1 MAIVSLPQDR
11 FLREPSII
19 SGGGGL
25 LLRVPVDSFSGSSR
39 TAVEAL
45 RDTAITNVAD
55 ELADFTANP
64 NLAIILTITGTTP
77 TTIYQVYRG
86 SAWADVTQAIRG
98 PQGNR
103 GNSGSKGDPGDSGPK
118 GEPGDTGDPGPKGA
132 IGASG
137 TAPANAVQ
145 TNTAAA
151 QAVAA
156 AEVTVQTIRITP
168 SAAGNQIHLTSH
180 VDLNA
185 TSGGGSSGT
194 TGRDSR
200 VHVRLYRGTDRLV
213 ERTYGEQGVRAS
225 SPVHISGDVEWLD
238 TAPGTDELTYTLR
251 VHRVGGMS
259 WSATDRQMFAQE
271 LLISDSKGDKGDL
284 GSMGDAGPAGQKGES
299 GNSGPKGDQGDQ
311 GDQGDPGSKGE
322 AGAVG
327 AAGQKGESGAP
338 GQKGE
343 MGAAGPKGE
352 MGVAGP
358 KGEMG
363 AKGERGEK
371 GE

>member
-19 SGGGGL
+19 SAGGGL
-25 LLRVPVDSFSGSSR
+25 PLRVPADIFSGSSR
-39 TAVEAL
+39 TAAEAL
-45 RDTAITNVAD
+45 RDAAITDVAD
-55 ELADFTANP
+55 ELADFAANP

-77 TTIYQVYRG
+77 TTIYQVYRN
-86 SAWADVTQAIRG
+86 SDWADVTQAIRG
-98 PQGNR
+98 PQGQR
-103 GNSGSKGDPGDSGPK
+103 GSSGSKGEPGNTGSK
-118 GEPGDTGDPGPKGA
+118 GEPGNQGDPGPKGA
-132 IGASG
+132 VGASG

-156 AEVTVQTIRITP
+156 AEVTVQTLKITP

-185 TSGGGSSGT
+185 TSGGGSSGS

-200 VHVRLYRGTDRLV
+200 VHVRLYRGTDLLV

-238 TAPGTDELTYTLR
+238 IAPGTDELTYTLR
-251 VHRVGGMS
+251 IHRVGGMS

-284 GSMGDAGPAGQKGES
+284 GSMGDPGPAGQKGES

-311 GDQGDPGSKGE
+311 GDQGPKGE
-322 AGAVG
+322 DGAAG
-327 AAGQKGESGAP
+327 AAGQKGEAGAP

-352 MGVAGP
+352 MG
-358 KGEMG
+358 